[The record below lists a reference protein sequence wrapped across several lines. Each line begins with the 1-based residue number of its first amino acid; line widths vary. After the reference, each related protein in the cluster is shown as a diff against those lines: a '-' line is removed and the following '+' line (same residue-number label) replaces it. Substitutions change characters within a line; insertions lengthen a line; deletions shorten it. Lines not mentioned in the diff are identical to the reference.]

1 MLHGA
6 IFSIIKAVFKGVV
19 AHVLLS
25 MAEQIK
31 IKQPEIPVPIAETSP
46 ESIEVSKTAEQP
58 KSSATTEQIT
68 EPHPPTSGTPA
79 TTPPNLEQVQRLA
92 DIERILEEDLSEI
105 YFKLPATDQASFR
118 LKGEETARQINTLLS
133 ATTIKLKQII
143 DAIRGWLQLIPG
155 VSKFFLDQE
164 AKIKADR
171 LLKLH
176 NDR

>member
-1 MLHGA
+1 MTY
-6 IFSIIKAVFKGVV
+6 
-19 AHVLLS
+19 VLVS

-31 IKQPEIPVPIAETSP
+31 IKQPETPVPVTETSP
-46 ESIEVSKTAEQP
+46 ENIDISKTAEQP
-58 KSSATTEQIT
+58 KTSTSPEQIT
-68 EPHPPTSGTPA
+68 EPQPTAPGAPVVAPT
-79 TTPPNLEQVQRLA
+79 NLEQVQRLA